1 MALPWDSAGNYVSG
15 SAMGAVPPVA
25 QVQNPLQPLH
35 DAATLASMAK
45 QREAA
50 TKLQQMLLRAQVL
63 KDQPL
68 YAQGEGPLGVHI
80 GQGPGGW
87 ATAIG
92 SMVAGVLAKK
102 AHEKAG
108 EGVSGALGELGPAT
122 QTLAENYVNGDPGGL
137 YGTGYGLPQKPRP
150 VAQGSQLS
158 LPLSF

>member
-1 MALPWDSAGNYVSG
+1 MALPFDPSTGAYVPG

-25 QVQNPLQPLH
+25 PIHDPLQ
-35 DAATLASMAK
+35 DARTLAAMAK

-63 KDQPL
+63 REQPL
-68 YAQGEGPLGVHI
+68 YAQGEGPLGVTI

-108 EGVSGALGELGPAT
+108 ENTAGALGEMGPAA
-122 QTLAENYVNGDPGGL
+122 QALAENYIQGSPGGL
-137 YGTGYGLPQKPRP
+137 YGTGYGLAQPSF
-150 VAQGSQLS
+150 VSQGSPLS
-158 LPLSF
+158 LR

>member
-1 MALPWDSAGNYVSG
+1 MALPYDPSTGAYVSG
-15 SAMGAVPPVA
+15 SAMGAIPPVA
-25 QVQNPLQPLH
+25 PVANPLQPLH
-35 DAATLASMAK
+35 DAATLAAMAK

-68 YAQGEGPLGVHI
+68 YAQGEGPLGVTI

-87 ATAIG
+87 ATALG

-108 EGVSGALGELGPAT
+108 EGTAGALGELGPAT
-122 QTLAENYVNGDPGGL
+122 QVLAENYIQGSPGGL
-137 YGTGYGLPQKPRP
+137 YDTGYGMGKPRP
-150 VAQGSQLS
+150 VAQGSPLS
-158 LPLSF
+158 LPLSY